1 MPTEAEISK
10 IIELH
15 ESGKSQ
21 REIADEIG
29 KSQPTINNWIK
40 DLIKKGLIRTDQS
53 RTKNANR
60 ARREYCAEKRLAL
73 IDAGMKKLEEMLPD
87 IDKPSGMRDWFVAL
101 GTAIDKRRLE
111 DPPKPPETESD
122 GFIEALEAKTPEVW
136 KDVEADSFQV
146 DPLQPQTMENP
157 DLVDTGKP
165 D

>member
-1 MPTEAEISK
+1 MPTEAEISR

-40 DLIKKGLIRTDQS
+40 DLIKKGLIKTDQS
-53 RTKNANR
+53 RTKNANQ

-73 IDAGMKKLEEMLPD
+73 IDAGMKKLEEMLPE

-111 DPPKPPETESD
+111 APPKPAENESD
-122 GFIEALEAKTPEVW
+122 GFMEALEAKTPEVW
-136 KDVEADSFQV
+136 KDVDAEADAVQV
-146 DPLQPQTMENP
+146 DSVQSEAMAST
-157 DLVDTGKP
+157 DLVGTN
-165 D
+165 

>member
-53 RTKNANR
+53 RTKNANQ
-60 ARREYCAEKRLAL
+60 ARREYCAEKRIAL

-111 DPPKPPETESD
+111 DPEKDREED
-122 GFIEALEAKTPEVW
+122 ALEKLINAIDSHAEAIVSSKASGSVPGLPENSPNLDVRVGEER
-136 KDVEADSFQV
+136 KD
-146 DPLQPQTMENP
+146 
-157 DLVDTGKP
+157 
-165 D
+165 